1 MSTSLGSKRPELK
14 TSASFQGAAITA
26 KAGEGRLGRDT
37 SPPVKTAA
45 CFGVGWRDVGLQREG
60 E

>member
-1 MSTSLGSKRPELK
+1 MGSKRPELK

-60 E
+60 D